1 MLFCRVGCGFYGN
14 IVFEGMCFK
23 CYKDVMKRKENVST
37 ISGRLSFVVIF
48 TVITV
53 IVLGETDFVGNVIST
68 LVYIFLGIVLF
79 NFFLC
84 VCVCFMFR
92 CCNKVFFCIVFVDYD
107 FICLV

>member
-23 CYKDVMKRKENVST
+23 CYKDVMKRKENVLMF
-37 ISGRLSFVVIF
+37 SGCLSSVVIF

-84 VCVCFMFR
+84 VCLFYV
-92 CCNKVFFCIVFVDYD
+92 
-107 FICLV
+107 

>member
-37 ISGRLSFVVIF
+37 ISGRLSFVIF

-79 NFFLC
+79 NLC
-84 VCVCFMFR
+84 VCVC
-92 CCNKVFFCIVFVDYD
+92 VFVL
-107 FICLV
+107 CLDVVIRFFFVLFL